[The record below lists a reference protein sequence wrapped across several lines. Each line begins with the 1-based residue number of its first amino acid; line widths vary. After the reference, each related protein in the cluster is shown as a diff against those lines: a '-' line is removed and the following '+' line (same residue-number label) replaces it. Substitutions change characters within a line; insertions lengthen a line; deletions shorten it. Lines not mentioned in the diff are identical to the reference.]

1 MMPNLRHLK
10 LSIDGRAANFN
21 LASLLSDNAGL
32 ESLHLHL
39 VGQGLVGAPK
49 MSGSGQNPNFGD
61 GGGVLRHE
69 LQDVLPL
76 RLRKI
81 TLEGQNIENIHPA
94 AFKVRDVECI
104 WDLDL
109 NLGKSRKDDFLCHF

>member
-1 MMPNLRHLK
+1 MPNLRELK
-10 LSIDGRAANFN
+10 VSIDGRAPNLN
-21 LASLLSDNAGL
+21 LATLLTDNAAL

-39 VGQGLVGAPK
+39 VGEGLVGAPK
-49 MSGSGQNPNFGD
+49 KSGSGQNPNFGD

-81 TLEGQNIENIHPA
+81 ILDGQIIENIHPA
-94 AFKVRDVECI
+94 AFKVTPWFI
-104 WDLDL
+104 TSHDLL
-109 NLGKSRKDDFLCHF
+109 SYPPSSRIASCVRTV

>member
-10 LSIDGRAANFN
+10 VSIDGRTENFN
-21 LASLLSDNAGL
+21 LASLLADNAGL

-39 VGQGLVGAPK
+39 AGEGLVGAPK
-49 MSGSGQNPNFGD
+49 TSGSGQNPNFGD

-76 RLRKI
+76 RLKKI
-81 TLEGQNIENIHPA
+81 ILEGENIENIHPA
-94 AFKVRDVECI
+94 AFKVFGSQIV
-104 WDLDL
+104 
-109 NLGKSRKDDFLCHF
+109 

>member
-10 LSIDGRAANFN
+10 LSIDGRADNFN

-49 MSGSGQNPNFGD
+49 MSGSSQNPNFGD

-94 AFKVRDVECI
+94 ASKT
-104 WDLDL
+104 DLGS
-109 NLGKSRKDDFLCHF
+109 NVVKSDSKIIILIS